1 MKKKRTRLTRFE
13 LEIMSPLWQLGRA
26 SVREIQEKLPEKKR
40 PAYTTIQ
47 TIVRRLE
54 EKGAVKQV
62 RKIGNAH
69 IYEPAITKES
79 AHRTLVH
86 DFLDMFGGSARP
98 IMAHLAE
105 EGKLSLDDL
114 RELETLVSA
123 DEGRSR
129 E

>member
-1 MKKKRTRLTRFE
+1 MKKKGTRLTRFE
-13 LEIMSPLWQLGRA
+13 LEIMAPLWQLGRA

-54 EKGAVKQV
+54 EKGAVKHV

-114 RELETLVSA
+114 RELENLVAA
-123 DEGRSR
+123 DEGRTR